1 MAAHFLAPLPSI
13 CYAPFTMQGINL
25 YKEVP
30 CGTPEEFNV
39 VVEVVKGTTNKIE
52 YDEKGGYFKLDRVL
66 HQPTFYP
73 FDYGFIPQTHSGDGD
88 AMDVCLLLTFP
99 SFPGCV
105 VKARAIGVIHTADQD
120 GTDDKIIAVPV
131 SKVDPRFNE
140 LTSFDQLPAHVR
152 EEFMIYFKEYKKLEK
167 KKYDKIEI
175 KGVSGPEVA
184 REEIKKAM
192 ESFANEHGNA

>member
-1 MAAHFLAPLPSI
+1 MN
-13 CYAPFTMQGINL
+13 GINL

-52 YDEKGGYFKLDRVL
+52 YDEQGGYFKLDRVL
-66 HQPTFYP
+66 HQSTFYP

-88 AMDVCLLLTFP
+88 ALDVCLLLTHP
-99 SFPGCV
+99 TFPGCV
-105 VKARAIGVIHTADQD
+105 VKARAIGVMRTADQD
-120 GTDDKIIAVPV
+120 GEDDKIIAVPV
-131 SKVDPRFNE
+131 GKVDPRFDE

-152 EEFMIYFKEYKKLEK
+152 EEFLIYFKEYKKLEK

-175 KGVSGPEVA
+175 RGAEGAEAA
-184 REEIKKAM
+184 REAVKKAM
-192 ESFANEHGNA
+192 EAFANDHAAA